1 MTGTDW
7 GKPVAGEVGA
17 FLVVVVFRVVGVA
30 GLQDDEPLEKDF
42 RQVEASQWSFVV
54 PHFGGC

>member
-17 FLVVVVFRVVGVA
+17 FLVVVVFSVVGVA
-30 GLQDDEPLEKDF
+30 GLHDEEPLENCF

-54 PHFGGC
+54 PHWGGC